1 VTAWRWTFAHF
12 NHDVRLTLENK
23 PLYNAPAATLPARPS
38 IRGSLGNTTR
48 WTLLP
53 GWRLKPL
60 AAAIV
65 AIGALAPGDDHAA
78 TLVVTTLAEA
88 SGTACTLRDA
98 VNSVNAQSDQGQ
110 CVASGAYGAG
120 DSVGFAPSLTGTITF
135 FNKDP
140 LSANPADASA
150 LVIRR
155 PVAIEGPGSAL
166 LSLVCGST
174 SYRLLEVDAGV
185 AAASLSGLTLANCG
199 AVGSG
204 GGILA
209 GFAPTNVALTL
220 QLTDVT
226 LAGLR
231 AGAGGLGGGLA
242 AFDGNVSTT
251 VTMIACNVSGNRALR
266 GGGLAVSSSKALTA
280 ATVDVTD
287 SVVVLNTATQSGG
300 GAFVSGANAE
310 VTFTRTT
317 IDRNSVNL
325 LGGGIEIELGEG
337 TARDS
342 TVSRNTAQSGGGVG
356 LFGSGSRF
364 SAINSTLSGNAASS
378 FGGGIYAA
386 RAGANTFALANTT
399 VASNKAGTGG
409 GILVENSLSF
419 GQTTLANIVSIVD
432 TIVAGNVA
440 PTDIVSREPQA
451 AGGVLPWDVSFSVIG
466 QSGTVPLV
474 GTGNITD
481 AAVPA
486 PFGVTGWLGPLQ
498 NNGGPTLTHA
508 LLNTFPDPALDSG
521 DPAFSGLAYDQR
533 GKPFKRV
540 QNGRVDIG
548 AYEFRLAPTA
558 GAAGAP
564 VPAPRGW
571 GLAALAAL
579 LGWLGWRLRP
589 RR

>member
-1 VTAWRWTFAHF
+1 MRRPPRFRA
-12 NHDVRLTLENK
+12 RLPT
-23 PLYNAPAATLPARPS
+23 
-38 IRGSLGNTTR
+38 RGSLGNPTR
-48 WTLLP
+48 STTLLT

-65 AIGALAPGDDHAA
+65 AVGAFAPAEDRAA
-78 TLVVTTLAEA
+78 TLVVGTLAES

-98 VNSVNAQSDQGQ
+98 VNSVNAQTDQGQ
-110 CVASGAYGAG
+110 CVASGAYGSG
-120 DSVGFAPSLTGTITF
+120 DTVGFAPALTGTITF

-150 LVIRR
+150 LVIRH
-155 PVAIEGPGSAL
+155 PVAIQGPGSAL

-185 AAASLSGLTLANCG
+185 AAASLSGLTIANCS

-209 GFAPTNVALTL
+209 GFAASNVALTL

-226 LAGLR
+226 LTGLQ
-231 AGAGGLGGGLA
+231 AGAARVGGGLA
-242 AFDGNVSTT
+242 VFNGNVGTT
-251 VTMIACNVSGNRALR
+251 VTMTACNVSGNQASR
-266 GGGLAVSSSKALTA
+266 GGGLAVSSNSVLA
-280 ATVDVTD
+280 ATIVDVVD
-287 SVVVLNTATQSGG
+287 SVVALNTATQSGG
-300 GAFVSGANAE
+300 GAFVSGAKAE

-317 IDRNSVNL
+317 IDGNRANQ

-337 TARDS
+337 AARDS
-342 TVSRNTAQSGGGVG
+342 TVSRNIAQSGGGVG
-356 LFGSGSRF
+356 LFGQGSRF
-364 SAINSTLSGNAASS
+364 SAANSTLSGNGASS

-386 RAGANTFALANTT
+386 RAGANTLALANTT
-399 VASNKAGTGG
+399 VANNKGSTGG
-409 GILVENSLSF
+409 GIMVENSLSI

-432 TIVAGNVA
+432 TIVAASVA
-440 PTDIVSREPQA
+440 PTDIFSREPQA

-466 QSGTVPLV
+466 DSGTVPLV

-481 AAVPA
+481 GAVPA
-486 PFGVTGWLGPLQ
+486 PFGATGWLGPLQ

-508 LLNTFPDPALDSG
+508 LLVSFPDPALDSG
-521 DPAFSGLAYDQR
+521 DPAFFGLAFDQR

-548 AYEFRLAPTA
+548 AYEFRTAPVA

-564 VPAPRGW
+564 VPAPRGLV
-571 GLAALAAL
+571 LAALSAL